1 MKKSSTAYLLECY
14 IWLVNTLARGP
25 ISRKEIDIKWAHSSV
40 NDYKQDYL
48 PESNFHRWKSTIEL
62 LFDIKIKCNS
72 NNEYY
77 IAEMD
82 ESIDAD
88 LHHRLISIMGVNSLL
103 KDSKKLRDRILFE
116 HVPSGEKFLAPI
128 IEALRDHYSIQITP
142 QGFGKPRPYTFVVEP
157 YCVKMFKQRWYMLA
171 RSPLKDEFRVYGL
184 DRILAVE
191 PTDQRYD
198 IPDSC
203 VAEKYFKHAYGVTVL
218 NGEPEHIIISI
229 SEDQANYLRTLPLH
243 PSQKEIETHEH
254 HSIFSTLQS
263 NLFSFLWLISILAI
277 CFVANNW
284 YRYGGTGRNAS
295 ATSVCTLYH
304 FCLLPT

>member
-82 ESIDAD
+82 ESSDAD
-88 LHHRLISIMGVNSLL
+88 LHNRLISIMGVNSLL

-128 IEALRDHYSIQITP
+128 IEALRDHYSIQITH

-157 YCVKMFKQRWYMLA
+157 YCLKMFKQRWYMLA
-171 RSPLKDEFRVYGL
+171 RSPYDDEFRVYGL
-184 DRILAVE
+184 DRILALE
-191 PTDQRYD
+191 STGQP
-198 IPDSC
+198 I
-203 VAEKYFKHAYGVTVL
+203 
-218 NGEPEHIIISI
+218 
-229 SEDQANYLRTLPLH
+229 H
-243 PSQKEIETHEH
+243 PSQREIEP
-254 HSIFSTLQS
+254 I
-263 NLFSFLWLISILAI
+263 NGYPAFSFNVYPSAEFCQEL
-277 CFVANNW
+277 FK
-284 YRYGGTGRNAS
+284 YGSDLEVHEPESLRNYFAED
-295 ATSVCTLYH
+295 ADRVNKMYNH
-304 FCLLPT
+304 